1 MISHL
6 PSDTRSNSC
15 ELWLSQGLQDTH
27 ESTLGLLWHCQSDT
41 LHYKH
46 RVVNCPKVTM
56 RSIYCVLAS
65 HTYDPLGYII
75 PYTTRAKILVQ
86 RLWDKRRDWDDPQL
100 PEDLLRLWSS
110 WERELSD
117 LENISLPRCY
127 YRPDLA
133 LPTSIRDIHVFC
145 DASEQ
150 AYGSVAYLRM
160 ENIEGH
166 VEIAFLAARSRVA
179 PRKQQSI
186 PRLELCAALSGTQLS
201 KVLVT

>member
-46 RVVNCPKVTM
+46 RVVNSHKVTM
-56 RSIYCVLAS
+56 RSIYHVLAS
-65 HTYDPLGYII
+65 QYDPLAYII
-75 PYTTRAKILVQ
+75 PYTTRAEIPVQ
-86 RLWDKRRDWDDPQL
+86 RLWDKRGDWDDPQL
-100 PEDLLRLWSS
+100 PEDLLRLWST

-117 LENISLPRCY
+117 LEKISLPRCY
-127 YRPDLA
+127 SRPDLD

-150 AYGSVAYLRM
+150 AYGSVTYLWM
-160 ENIEGH
+160 ENIE
-166 VEIAFLAARSRVA
+166 RPS
-179 PRKQQSI
+179 
-186 PRLELCAALSGTQLS
+186 
-201 KVLVT
+201 